1 MSLQLHNT
9 LTRRIDP
16 FVPLTPG
23 RATLYTCGPTIYN
36 YAHIGNF
43 RTFLFE
49 DLLRRWLEASGYDV
63 FHIMNLTDVD
73 DRTIAAAVKQGVP
86 LRQHVDPFA
95 RAFEED
101 RDWLRIRPPHAQ
113 PRATEY
119 IGPMIELIS
128 GLLEKG
134 VAYKGEDGSV
144 YFAIARFPAY
154 GRLSQLDR
162 RELRAGASERVSA
175 DEYAKEDARDFV
187 LWKAVKPEDEAVGAA
202 WDAPFGRGRPGWHIE
217 CSAMALE
224 LIRRKWGV
232 DVLDIHAGAVDLI
245 FPHHEDEIAQSCA
258 YTGREEFAR
267 FWLHGEFLDVGGTK
281 MSKRYGNI
289 LTVRD
294 LREQGADA
302 GAVRHLLFNTHYR
315 QKLDWRDEALAA
327 AREGSARLGAFRDRL
342 ELVGGEVDDAEAQAA
357 VERFRTAFAGA
368 LDNDL
373 NAPEA
378 LAALHVLVREG
389 NRRLDEGGRLGP
401 GFRAAWSLADEV
413 LAVAPSA
420 RARTVAAEA
429 LAVAEEDGIP
439 VRPPEVPPPDFA
451 DGEGW
456 ALRWAAVRATEKRAR
471 NFGEADRIRDLLKEA
486 GWEIRDR
493 RDGAIEVVKRRSVVG
508 LAPSIRRAVLTSV
521 SGLYGFARNAHC
533 ILSSKAE
540 SARPSTHPE
549 TNRTGMRG

>member
-1 MSLQLHNT
+1 MSLRLHNT
-9 LTRRIDP
+9 LTRSIEP
-16 FVPLTPG
+16 FVPLSPG
-23 RATLYTCGPTIYN
+23 RASLYTCGPTIYN

-49 DLLRRWLEASGYDV
+49 DLLRRWLEASGYEV

-73 DRTIAAAVKQGVP
+73 DRTIAAAVGKGVT
-86 LRQHVDPFA
+86 LRRHVDPFA

-119 IGPMIELIS
+119 IGPMIELIQ
-128 GLLEKG
+128 GLLDRG
-134 VAYKGEDGSV
+134 VAYKGDDGSV

-162 RELRAGASERVSA
+162 RELRSGASERVST

-187 LWKAVKPEDEAVGAA
+187 LWKAARPEDEAVGAA

-258 YTGREEFAR
+258 YTGKEEFAR
-267 FWLHGEFLDVGGTK
+267 VWVHGEFLDLAGTK

-289 LTVRD
+289 LTARD
-294 LREQGADA
+294 LREHGADP

-315 QKLDWRDEALAA
+315 QKLDWSDAALAA

-342 ELVGGEVDDAEAQAA
+342 ELAAGTDDDPAA
-357 VERFRTAFAGA
+357 AAAADRFRTTFTAA
-368 LDNDL
+368 LDDDL

-378 LAALHVLVREG
+378 LAALHILAREV
-389 NRRLDEGGRLGP
+389 NRLLDEGRRVGP
-401 GFRAAWSLADEV
+401 SVRAAWALADEV
-413 LAVAPSA
+413 LAVAPSD
-420 RARTVAAEA
+420 RARTVAADA
-429 LAVAEEDGIP
+429 LLVAEEDGIP
-439 VRPPEVPPPDFA
+439 VRPPEVPPLDPL
-451 DGEGW
+451 DGEAW
-456 ALRWAAVRATEKRAR
+456 ALRWAAVRALEKRGR
-471 NFGEADRIRDLLKEA
+471 NFTEADRIRDLLRAA

-493 RDGAIEVVKRRSVVG
+493 RDGAIEVVRS
-508 LAPSIRRAVLTSV
+508 R
-521 SGLYGFARNAHC
+521 
-533 ILSSKAE
+533 
-540 SARPSTHPE
+540 
-549 TNRTGMRG
+549 